1 MARHLLWYVYGEK
14 DRASHIEK
22 PCRRLVCLKNRIWIC
37 FRKRIKF
44 RNIQFIAEIVYR
56 IWNDWKRIDI
66 FCRKELNLP
75 NTKSN
80 FFYIYYR
87 NVVILSEESYN
98 NLMENAHI
106 LGTKANYDWLME
118 SKAQLER
125 GQFAKHDL
133 IEVGDE

>member
-1 MARHLLWYVYGEK
+1 MGVVYFSIIPTFEPSRYCK
-14 DRASHIEK
+14 CWI
-22 PCRRLVCLKNRIWIC
+22 VC
-37 FRKRIKF
+37 F
-44 RNIQFIAEIVYR
+44 
-56 IWNDWKRIDI
+56 
-66 FCRKELNLP
+66 
-75 NTKSN
+75 
-80 FFYIYYR
+80 YYR

-133 IEVGDE
+133 IEVDDE